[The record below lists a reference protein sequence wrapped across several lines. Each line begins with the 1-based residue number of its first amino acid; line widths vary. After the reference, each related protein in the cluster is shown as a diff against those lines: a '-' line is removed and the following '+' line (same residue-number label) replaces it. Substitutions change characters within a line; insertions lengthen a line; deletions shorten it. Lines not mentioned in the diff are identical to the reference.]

1 MANATQSTQFFSV
14 GDSFGA
20 RAAFQKGKYIN
31 ILDPSH
37 DLEGL
42 VSHSL
47 PQPGG
52 ILRVVMQQE
61 MAAAPAVGALAQP
74 LSTSLRY
81 ADNVVEWSKP
91 HDHRWYLG
99 CSLPRVPEMILRTGG
114 DNGHDINGWHDIE
127 ILNVTCRHVGMW
139 LAGTNA
145 SFGGLGTCIWLG
157 YDPQNPTATF
167 RGIGARVIGAK
178 ADVVAKTAVMVTEG
192 VSDVLVADYELHGIN
207 VE

>member
-91 HDHRWYLG
+91 A
-99 CSLPRVPEMILRTGG
+99 RTIIAG
-114 DNGHDINGWHDIE
+114 IWVAVFQE
-127 ILNVTCRHVGMW
+127 CR
-139 LAGTNA
+139 
-145 SFGGLGTCIWLG
+145 
-157 YDPQNPTATF
+157 
-167 RGIGARVIGAK
+167 K
-178 ADVVAKTAVMVTEG
+178 
-192 VSDVLVADYELHGIN
+192 
-207 VE
+207 